1 MVELVRVH
9 EIDRPALWALVDEY
23 LLELANHREIPVGP
37 TTAADYRYLPAYW
50 SEPGRH
56 PFFVTR
62 SGERVGFLLVREV
75 PAEGVIQMSDF
86 YVQPTSRRSGI
97 GREAL
102 ERVFRRFPGAWELQ
116 VHRRNRPGLAFWSR
130 SLEALCP
137 GPIRVAEVVEEDGR
151 RMQYN
156 FDAGGA

>member
-1 MVELVRVH
+1 MVELIRVC
-9 EIDRPALWALVDEY
+9 EIDRPALSELVDEY
-23 LLELANHREIPVGP
+23 LLELANHREVPVGP
-37 TTAADYRYLPAYW
+37 TTAAEYSYLPAYW

-62 SGERVGFLLVREV
+62 LGERVGFLLVREV

-86 YVQPTSRRSGI
+86 YVEPRSRRSGI

-102 ERVFRRFPGAWELQ
+102 ELVFRSFSGAWELQ
-116 VHRRNRPGLAFWSR
+116 VHLRNRPGLAFWSR
-130 SLEALCP
+130 SIEVLCP
-137 GPIRVAEVVEEDGR
+137 GPIRVAEVVGEDGR

-156 FDAGGA
+156 FDTSGA